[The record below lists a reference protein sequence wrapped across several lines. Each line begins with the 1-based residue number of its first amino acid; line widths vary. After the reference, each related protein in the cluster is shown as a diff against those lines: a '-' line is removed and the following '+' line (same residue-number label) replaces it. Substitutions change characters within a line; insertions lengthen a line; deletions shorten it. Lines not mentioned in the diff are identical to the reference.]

1 MFSRTPKLSA
11 KLWKYRPKRG
21 WESTSGALP
30 RSLLLAMTA
39 IPNHLA
45 PQSLEG
51 LPWYA
56 IQTRYRFER
65 KAAAQLQNKGIETF
79 LPVIEESHRW
89 SDRQKVISVPLFS
102 GYVFVRLEPSSARA
116 TVLRTEG
123 VIAFV
128 EFHGDAAPIPNK
140 QIDDLQRLLSKKMPC
155 SLHAFLTIGQKVR
168 IRGGCLD
175 GLEGILEQSGPK
187 RLVISISCIQRS
199 VAVKIEGYELD
210 LV

>member
-1 MFSRTPKLSA
+1 MNA
-11 KLWKYRPKRG
+11 ELWENRPKRG

-30 RSLLLAMTA
+30 GSLLLAMTA

-89 SDRQKVISVPLFS
+89 SDRSTHIFVPLLS
-102 GYVFVRLEPSSARA
+102 GYVFVRLEP
-116 TVLRTEG
+116 
-123 VIAFV
+123 
-128 EFHGDAAPIPNK
+128 
-140 QIDDLQRLLSKKMPC
+140 
-155 SLHAFLTIGQKVR
+155 
-168 IRGGCLD
+168 
-175 GLEGILEQSGPK
+175 
-187 RLVISISCIQRS
+187 
-199 VAVKIEGYELD
+199 
-210 LV
+210 

>member
-1 MFSRTPKLSA
+1 VVSRTPQLSA
-11 KLWKYRPKRG
+11 KLWENRPKRG
-21 WESTSGALP
+21 WESISGALP
-30 RSLLLAMTA
+30 GSLLLVMTA
-39 IPNHLA
+39 IHNYLA
-45 PQSLEG
+45 PQSVGG

-79 LPVIEESHRW
+79 LPLLEENHRW

-123 VIAFV
+123 VIGFV

-175 GLEGILEQSGPK
+175 GLEATGDF
-187 RLVISISCIQRS
+187 
-199 VAVKIEGYELD
+199 D
-210 LV
+210 LMYPAFRGSKD

>member
-1 MFSRTPKLSA
+1 MQHYSGWSWIKEGFQSQLEFTTSCKEVRELRETGVFSNSETER
-11 KLWKYRPKRG
+11 KLWKYRPKRS

-89 SDRQKVISVPLFS
+89 SDRQK
-102 GYVFVRLEPSSARA
+102 
-116 TVLRTEG
+116 
-123 VIAFV
+123 
-128 EFHGDAAPIPNK
+128 
-140 QIDDLQRLLSKKMPC
+140 
-155 SLHAFLTIGQKVR
+155 
-168 IRGGCLD
+168 
-175 GLEGILEQSGPK
+175 
-187 RLVISISCIQRS
+187 
-199 VAVKIEGYELD
+199 
-210 LV
+210 

>member
-1 MFSRTPKLSA
+1 ECSITRDGLGSKKVSNPNWNLQQAVRKSASFEKRVFSRTPKLSA

-79 LPVIEESHRW
+79 LPVI
-89 SDRQKVISVPLFS
+89 DRGSAGAIARRVVLF
-102 GYVFVRLEPSSARA
+102 RSS
-116 TVLRTEG
+116 
-123 VIAFV
+123 
-128 EFHGDAAPIPNK
+128 P
-140 QIDDLQRLLSKKMPC
+140 
-155 SLHAFLTIGQKVR
+155 
-168 IRGGCLD
+168 
-175 GLEGILEQSGPK
+175 
-187 RLVISISCIQRS
+187 
-199 VAVKIEGYELD
+199 
-210 LV
+210 

>member
-123 VIAFV
+123 ENPWGLLGWARRNPGTERPKTFGDFDRVYPAFR
-128 EFHGDAAPIPNK
+128 G
-140 QIDDLQRLLSKKMPC
+140 SK
-155 SLHAFLTIGQKVR
+155 
-168 IRGGCLD
+168 D
-175 GLEGILEQSGPK
+175 
-187 RLVISISCIQRS
+187 
-199 VAVKIEGYELD
+199 
-210 LV
+210 